1 MKYRG
6 LDVQGQKR
14 RGRYYYEQLAEYNQ
28 LKKNIERYVSA
39 GLPLPPALRAKLET
53 YRTLEISLKRQGL
66 I

>member
-1 MKYRG
+1 MKYEG

-14 RGRYYYEQLAEYNQ
+14 KGRYHYEQMAEYNQ
-28 LKKNIERYVSA
+28 LKNNIEKYVKA
-39 GLPLPPALRAKLET
+39 GKPLPPALRRKMET